1 MYFRIFAL
9 SSCIALLG
17 CQSPEVVEQ
26 ISVANTKQVT
36 VVSDLQSVQMK
47 LPSNKSV
54 SLTPKSQT
62 LKYHDIDSPV
72 ALFELPADRGEF
84 SINITSEIGETAFV
98 PRAIILDKSGRELER
113 YGEEAFEYQPP
124 RLGAGNR
131 LSAEVD
137 FFPPRDVQSVY
148 LLIYTDKSEL
158 NKTTM
163 VTHPARLYAE
173 GRGNYLPEVKDIAIP
188 NSEYGLVNVSIDSVG
203 FLKKL
208 GTSSSFSNS
217 NSQPMVAK
225 TVEAVQPETQK
236 YYHQAISAAVA
247 NDDLNKAIRLLEEA
261 KALNVEGAQQVFVK
275 AVEDNKSTL

>member
-47 LPSNKSV
+47 LPSNRSV

-113 YGEEAFEYQPP
+113 YGEKAFEYQPP

-188 NSEYGLVNVSIDSVG
+188 NSEYGLVNVSIDRVG

-261 KALNVEGAQQVFVK
+261 KALNVEGAQQVFVQ
-275 AVEDNKSTL
+275 AVEDSKSTL